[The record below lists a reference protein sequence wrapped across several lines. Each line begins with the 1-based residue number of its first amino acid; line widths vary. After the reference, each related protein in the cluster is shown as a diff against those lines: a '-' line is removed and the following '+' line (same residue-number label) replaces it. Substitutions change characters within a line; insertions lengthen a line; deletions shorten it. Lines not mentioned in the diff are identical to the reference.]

1 MARARVT
8 TSRHIDQRLQQ
19 GWTPAAIVEEA
30 RRRGEPCP
38 SLRTLQRRSAEI
50 AGAKRATPARR
61 ARTEAPAAEAA
72 PEPQRLVRVRRPA
85 PAAPAAPPLVAPAPT
100 VPAPPA
106 SEPGVDDPEP
116 IDFAGADLETL
127 NRWIERTERQAETAD
142 EQGNVAAFASLSR
155 VLLVA
160 FRARAALRPP
170 PPPDP
175 NANPD
180 MAAAAKRAR
189 EKLHDLLDRALE
201 AGA

>member
-1 MARARVT
+1 MA
-8 TSRHIDQRLQQ
+8 
-19 GWTPAAIVEEA
+19 
-30 RRRGEPCP
+30 
-38 SLRTLQRRSAEI
+38 
-50 AGAKRATPARR
+50 
-61 ARTEAPAAEAA
+61 AA
-72 PEPQRLVRVRRPA
+72 PKPQRLVRVRRPA
-85 PAAPAAPPLVAPAPT
+85 PAAPPAPPPAAVLPA

-127 NRWIERTERQAETAD
+127 NRWIEATERQAKAAD
-142 EQGNVAAFASLSR
+142 EAGNVAAFASLSR